1 MKVRLDPQFV
11 NRHADSQLKID
22 LLFFWN
28 RHPNAKFTLGA
39 IARSLDC
46 GRRDDLEE
54 AMQALVTAELLERH
68 MQQGLPFYCLTT
80 DSTKREPIVGLSS
93 CGVGGWLRM
102 SSQSRKQRIFRLMLE
117 EAVSG

>member
-1 MKVRLDPQFV
+1 MKLDPQFV
-11 NRHADSQLKID
+11 NSHADSQLKID

-54 AMQALVTAELLERH
+54 AMEALVASDFLEIH
-68 MQQGLPFYCLTT
+68 DQKGQPFYCLSS
-80 DSTKREPIVGLSS
+80 DSKKREPILGLSA

-102 SSQSRKQRIFRLMLE
+102 PAQSRKQRIFRLMLE

>member
-1 MKVRLDPQFV
+1 MKLDPQFI
-11 NRHADSQLKID
+11 NKHADSQLKID

-46 GRRDDLEE
+46 VSGRRADLEE
-54 AMQALVTAELLERH
+54 AMDALLAAELLEKH
-68 MQQGLPFYCLTT
+68 TQQGLPFYCLTA
-80 DSTKREPIVGLSS
+80 DSKRREPIIELSG

-102 SSQSRKQRIFRLMLE
+102 SSQSRKQRGFRLMLE